1 MQLFEVFDFLTIRLL
16 DVLDIL
22 LVALLIYTLY
32 KLVKGTIA
40 FNIFLGLLFV
50 YFVWWGVNALNMKLL
65 STILGQFLGAG
76 VLALLIV
83 FQQEIRRF
91 LLMIGRNS
99 MFFNQN
105 FTWGKILPW
114 NWRID
119 TELRELN
126 YSEIVTASRTL
137 ARQNMGALIVLA
149 NTSELRNYANS
160 GVELDA
166 KVSSRLLE
174 AIFNKTSPLHDGA
187 VIIANNR
194 IKAASCILPV
204 SENDTIP
211 RDLGMR
217 HRSALGISEQTD
229 AITIIVSEENGSIAV
244 AQKGEFY
251 LQITTRKL
259 TNILK
264 EYFYDPALS

>member
-1 MQLFEVFDFLTIRLL
+1 MKLFDFLEVRIL
-16 DVLDIL
+16 DILDIL

-32 KLVKGTIA
+32 KLVRGTIA

-50 YFVWWGVNALNMKLL
+50 YFVWWGVDALNMKLL

-91 LLMIGRNS
+91 LLMIGKNS
-99 MFFNQN
+99 MLFNQN
-105 FTWGKILPW
+105 FSWSKILPW

-119 TELRELN
+119 TQLKQLN
-126 YSEIVTASRTL
+126 YSEVMAASRTL
-137 ARQNMGALIVLA
+137 ARQQMGALIVLA
-149 NTSELRNYANS
+149 NTSELRHYASS

-166 KVSSRLLE
+166 RVSNRLLE
-174 AIFNKTSPLHDGA
+174 TIFNKTSPLHDGA
-187 VIIANNR
+187 VIIAKNR

-204 SENDTIP
+204 SENDTVP
-211 RDLGMR
+211 RELGMR

-229 AITIIVSEENGSIAV
+229 AITIIISEENGSIAV
-244 AQKGEFY
+244 AQKGELN
-251 LQITTRKL
+251 LQISTRKL